1 MSLVAGVVVAAL
13 APSVTLP
20 LKVLLPLIVWVVSSV
35 VNAPVPPI
43 AWIVVALPPAPPVP
57 TPMKSLLLDSE
68 YASSALASVV
78 GAAVEVDL
86 LMRRTLAK
94 VGGSLYA

>member
-1 MSLVAGVVVAAL
+1 
-13 APSVTLP
+13 
-20 LKVLLPLIVWVVSSV
+20 
-35 VNAPVPPI
+35 
-43 AWIVVALPPAPPVP
+43 
-57 TPMKSLLLDSE
+57 
-68 YASSALASVV
+68 LASVV